1 MMRTPKSPAPDSTAV
16 TRRSPP
22 ILTSR
27 EIFQGGPEV
36 LIEHEGEC
44 YRLRLTRHGKLIL
57 TK

>member
-1 MMRTPKSPAPDSTAV
+1 MRTPKSPAPDSTAV